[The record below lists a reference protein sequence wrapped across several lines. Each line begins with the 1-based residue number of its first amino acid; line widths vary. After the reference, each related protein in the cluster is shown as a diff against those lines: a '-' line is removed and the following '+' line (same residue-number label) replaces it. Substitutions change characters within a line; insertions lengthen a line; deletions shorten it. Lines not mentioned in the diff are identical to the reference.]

1 MAKAALLF
9 LASSWLT
16 CAGEAPLCYKAGP
29 LARGQAGSMLGKQQN
44 SGAKLPLCSPLS
56 SSLVAILLI
65 EIHFLLRVSFWG
77 SPEGSLNE
85 LVQQAQGFLFCQP
98 TRSAIIFNAL
108 LIKLFEI

>member
-16 CAGEAPLCYKAGP
+16 CAGEARLCYKAGP
-29 LARGQAGSMLGKQQN
+29 LAGGQAGSMLGKQQN
-44 SGAKLPLCSPLS
+44 SEAKLPLCSPLGS

-85 LVQQAQGFLFCQP
+85 LVLQA
-98 TRSAIIFNAL
+98 
-108 LIKLFEI
+108 